1 MIGPDPSNASQVMQI
16 EAPAAAPATALPD
29 RGNPHLRRVAQD
41 LEAAFISEMLKHSG
55 MAGGRSGLGG
65 GGAGE
70 DQFASLLR
78 AEHARLFA
86 ERGGIGLAEN
96 IYRALLAREG
106 AGGEAP
112 R

>member
-1 MIGPDPSNASQVMQI
+1 MVGRNPSNVSEVMQI
-16 EAPAAAPATALPD
+16 DASAPAPGRLVP
-29 RGNPHLRRVAQD
+29 GNPHLRRVSQE

-106 AGGEAP
+106 GAGEAA